1 MNRKSTVHQEIHL
14 EVEKVIKNKN
24 MYKKVAVLESQVVQ
38 IAIKK
43 RIQKWRRRW
52 RMRIAPRRTFGKK
65 MRARKG
71 VR

>member
-14 EVEKVIKNKN
+14 QVEKVFKNKN
-24 MYKKVAVLESQVVQ
+24 MYKKVTVLGSQVVHV
-38 IAIKK
+38 AIKK

-52 RMRIAPRRTFGKK
+52 RMRIALRRTFGKK